1 MALKSQPANG
11 QAMID
16 LVREL
21 KAAGHMV
28 TAVEVGKL
36 NSHWVVEFYEKE
48 VEQPQQVDL
57 FHPPHTTV
65 T

>member
-1 MALKSQPANG
+1 MALKSIEATG
-11 QAMID
+11 QKMID
-16 LVREL
+16 TIREL
-21 KAAGHMV
+21 KAQGHMV

-57 FHPPHTTV
+57 FGS
-65 T
+65 

>member
-1 MALKSQPANG
+1 
-11 QAMID
+11 MID

-21 KAAGHMV
+21 KAQGHMV

-57 FHPPHTTV
+57 FGS
-65 T
+65 